1 MSDTKSILVP
11 CPVCSKLTPTWYI
24 NDHLD
29 RDCSQLHKQETPK
42 EAAKE
47 VSKESRSPS
56 QQTSRT
62 QASPQQSF
70 LKQGSSQQSSLKQN
84 PLQTSLSRQHPVQQS
99 PLNTGSAIQNK
110 NESIFNIGQ
119 KRPIKMEE
127 KALDIQKNDQSQEK
141 QTALAAS
148 ADVQLSSSDTDR
160 QIEGSHQNATSSSTA
175 RKKSRIQSN
184 VNNAMPLAAKVRPT
198 AMEHFVGQGDLM
210 GENGILR
217 AFIKNNKLPS
227 MILWGPPGSGK
238 TTIARLISKMVS
250 ARCVELSATSH
261 GAADVRKVAEEAM
274 NHLKMLG
281 QKTIVFLDEIH
292 RFKRDQ
298 QDILLPHVERG
309 TITLIGAT
317 TENPSFKLNSALL
330 SRCRV
335 FVLNRLSEEELYQI
349 VARAL
354 CIWRN
359 DEEEVHEETITN
371 ESDKAALFQLAQ
383 VSDGDA
389 RTALNI
395 LDIAVSVLP
404 SPSSPLTPED
414 VKAAFQRSHLLYD
427 RNAEEHYNIIS
438 ALHKSIRGSDA
449 DAALYW
455 LGRMLQ
461 GGEDPLYIARRLVR
475 AASEDIGLADNTA
488 LPLAVSAYQACE
500 RIGMPECDTI
510 LAHLVVHLA
519 ETKKSVRVY
528 KAYNKVKEV
537 IAKEPNLPVPMH
549 IRNAPTKLMKDL
561 GYGAGYKYNPDYDE
575 PVDQDY
581 LPKELPTKKF
591 LDTD

>member
-1 MSDTKSILVP
+1 MV
-11 CPVCSKLTPTWYI
+11 
-24 NDHLD
+24 
-29 RDCSQLHKQETPK
+29 
-42 EAAKE
+42 
-47 VSKESRSPS
+47 
-56 QQTSRT
+56 
-62 QASPQQSF
+62 
-70 LKQGSSQQSSLKQN
+70 
-84 PLQTSLSRQHPVQQS
+84 
-99 PLNTGSAIQNK
+99 
-110 NESIFNIGQ
+110 
-119 KRPIKMEE
+119 
-127 KALDIQKNDQSQEK
+127 
-141 QTALAAS
+141 
-148 ADVQLSSSDTDR
+148 
-160 QIEGSHQNATSSSTA
+160 
-175 RKKSRIQSN
+175 
-184 VNNAMPLAAKVRPT
+184 
-198 AMEHFVGQGDLM
+198 
-210 GENGILR
+210 
-217 AFIKNNKLPS
+217 
-227 MILWGPPGSGK
+227 LWGPPGSGK

-261 GAADVRKVAEEAM
+261 GAADVRKVADEAM

-317 TENPSFKLNSALL
+317 TENP
-330 SRCRV
+330 RV

-354 CIWRN
+354 RIWRS
-359 DEEEVHEETITN
+359 DEEESEEAPGIN
-371 ESDKAALFQLAQ
+371 KSDEAALLQLAQ
-383 VSDGDA
+383 VSDGD
-389 RTALNI
+389 
-395 LDIAVSVLP
+395 
-404 SPSSPLTPED
+404 
-414 VKAAFQRSHLLYD
+414 AAFQRSHLLYD

-488 LPLAVSAYQACE
+488 LTLAVSAYQACE

-519 ETKKSVRVY
+519 ETKKSVRTY

-537 IAKEPNLPVPMH
+537 IANEPNLPVPMH
-549 IRNAPTKLMKDL
+549 IRNAPTKLMKVQSSL
-561 GYGAGYKYNPDYDE
+561 S
-575 PVDQDY
+575 V
-581 LPKELPTKKF
+581 T
-591 LDTD
+591 